1 MGAIMKKY
9 FLYLIFSII
18 ICFNIHATDFGTK
31 EEAENMLER
40 AVNILKLDK
49 SMALELF
56 AEGEGGFI
64 YKDLYTLCYHI
75 SSGTMYSHPTL
86 TGLSREK
93 SVSEG
98 VNVADL
104 IVKNATEGKVS
115 SVNYKVPRFT
125 TGDTKIFDKT
135 LLVTKV
141 DDLACAVGFYK
152 K

>member
-1 MGAIMKKY
+1 MKKC
-9 FLYLIFSII
+9 FLYLILSTVM
-18 ICFNIHATDFGTK
+18 CFNIHATDFGTK

-49 SMALELF
+49 SFALELF

-75 SSGTMYSHPTL
+75 DSGTMYSHPTL
-86 TGLSREK
+86 TGLSRQK

-98 VNVADL
+98 VNIADL
-104 IVKNATEGKVS
+104 IVKNASEGKVNA
-115 SVNYKVPRFT
+115 VNVKVPRFT
-125 TGDTKIFDKT
+125 TGDMKIFDKT

-141 DDLACAVGFYK
+141 EDLACAVGFYK

>member
-1 MGAIMKKY
+1 MKKC
-9 FLYLIFSII
+9 FLYLIFSIVM
-18 ICFNIHATDFGTK
+18 CFNIHATDFGTE

-49 SMALELF
+49 SLALELF

-64 YKDLYTLCYHI
+64 YKDLYTLCFHI

-104 IVKNATEGKVS
+104 VVKNASEGKVS
-115 SVNYKVPRFT
+115 SVNVKVPRFT

-141 DDLACAVGFYK
+141 EDLACAVGFYK
-152 K
+152 E

>member
-1 MGAIMKKY
+1 MKKY
-9 FLYLIFSII
+9 FLYSVFSII
-18 ICFNIHATDFGTK
+18 MCFNMHATDFGSK

-49 SMALELF
+49 SLALELF

-75 SSGTMYSHPTL
+75 PSGTMYSHPTL
-86 TGLSREK
+86 TWLSREK

-98 VNVADL
+98 VNIADL
-104 IVKNATEGKVS
+104 IVENATEGKVS
-115 SVNYKVPRFT
+115 SVNVKVPRFT

-141 DDLACAVGFYK
+141 ENLACAVGFYK

>member
-1 MGAIMKKY
+1 MKKC
-9 FLYLIFSII
+9 FLYLIFSIVM
-18 ICFNIHATDFGTK
+18 CFNIHATDFGTK

-49 SMALELF
+49 NLALELF

-75 SSGTMYSHPTL
+75 SSGIMYSHPTL

-98 VNVADL
+98 VNVAEL

-115 SVNYKVPRFT
+115 SGNVKVPRFT
-125 TGDTKIFDKT
+125 TGDKKIFEKT

-141 DDLACAVGFYK
+141 EDLACAVGFYK

>member
-1 MGAIMKKY
+1 MKKC
-9 FLYLIFSII
+9 FLYLILSILM
-18 ICFNIHATDFGTK
+18 CFNIHATDFGTK

-49 SMALELF
+49 NLALELF

-64 YKDLYTLCYHI
+64 YKDLYTFCYHI
-75 SSGTMYSHPTL
+75 SSGIMYSHPTL

-115 SVNYKVPRFT
+115 SVNVKVPRFT

>member
-1 MGAIMKKY
+1 MKKC
-9 FLYLIFSII
+9 FLYLIFSIVM
-18 ICFNIHATDFGTK
+18 CFNIHATDFGTK

-49 SMALELF
+49 RLALELF

-75 SSGTMYSHPTL
+75 ASGTMYSHPTL

-98 VNVADL
+98 VNIADL
-104 IVKNATEGKVS
+104 IVKNASEGKVS
-115 SVNYKVPRFT
+115 SVNVKVPRFT

-135 LLVTKV
+135 LLVTKIE
-141 DDLACAVGFYK
+141 DLACAVGFYK
-152 K
+152 E

>member
-1 MGAIMKKY
+1 MKKY
-9 FLYLIFSII
+9 FLYSII
-18 ICFNIHATDFGTK
+18 CITMCFNIHATDFGTK

-49 SMALELF
+49 SLALELF

-104 IVKNATEGKVS
+104 IVENATEGKVS
-115 SVNYKVPRFT
+115 SVNVKLPRLT
-125 TGDTKIFDKT
+125 TGDTKIFDRT

-141 DDLACAVGFYK
+141 EDLACAVGFYK

>member
-1 MGAIMKKY
+1 MKKC
-9 FLYLIFSII
+9 FLYLIFSIVM
-18 ICFNIHATDFGTK
+18 CFNIHATDFGTQ

-115 SVNYKVPRFT
+115 SVNVKVPRFT

-135 LLVTKV
+135 LLVTKIE
-141 DDLACAVGFYK
+141 DLACAVGFYK

>member
-1 MGAIMKKY
+1 MRKY
-9 FLYLIFSII
+9 LLYSII
-18 ICFNIHATDFGTK
+18 NIVMCFNLYATDFGTK

-49 SMALELF
+49 SLALELF

-75 SSGTMYSHPTL
+75 DSGTMYSHPTL

-98 VNVADL
+98 VNIADL
-104 IVKNATEGKVS
+104 IVKNASEGKVNS
-115 SVNYKVPRFT
+115 IMLKCQDLLLEILKYLIKLFSYQSGRFSLCSR
-125 TGDTKIFDKT
+125 F
-135 LLVTKV
+135 L
-141 DDLACAVGFYK
+141 
-152 K
+152 

>member
-1 MGAIMKKY
+1 M
-9 FLYLIFSII
+9 
-18 ICFNIHATDFGTK
+18 CFNIHATDFGTK

-93 SVSEG
+93 SISGDG

-115 SVNYKVPRFT
+115 SVNVKVPRFT
-125 TGDTKIFDKT
+125 TGDTKIF
-135 LLVTKV
+135 LSLIHI
-141 DDLACAVGFYK
+141 
-152 K
+152 

>member
-1 MGAIMKKY
+1 MKKY
-9 FLYLIFSII
+9 FLYSIFSIML
-18 ICFNIHATDFGTK
+18 CLNIHATDFGTK

-49 SMALELF
+49 TLALELF

-93 SVSEG
+93 SISGDG

-115 SVNYKVPRFT
+115 SVNVKVPRFT

-141 DDLACAVGFYK
+141 EGLACAVGYYK

>member
-1 MGAIMKKY
+1 
-9 FLYLIFSII
+9 
-18 ICFNIHATDFGTK
+18 
-31 EEAENMLER
+31 
-40 AVNILKLDK
+40 
-49 SMALELF
+49 
-56 AEGEGGFI
+56 
-64 YKDLYTLCYHI
+64 
-75 SSGTMYSHPTL
+75 MYSHPTL

-104 IVKNATEGKVS
+104 IIKNATEGKVK
-115 SVNYKVPRFT
+115 SVNVKVPRFT

-141 DDLACAVGFYK
+141 EDLACAVGYYK

>member
-1 MGAIMKKY
+1 MKKC
-9 FLYLIFSII
+9 FLYLIFSIVM
-18 ICFNIHATDFGTK
+18 CFNIHATDFGTK

-104 IVKNATEGKVS
+104 IVKNATEGKVN
-115 SVNYKVPRFT
+115 SVNVKVPRFT

-141 DDLACAVGFYK
+141 EDLACAVGFYK

>member
-1 MGAIMKKY
+1 MRKF
-9 FLYLIFSII
+9 FLYPIISIFM
-18 ICFNIHATDFGTK
+18 CFNIHATDFGTE

-49 SMALELF
+49 SLALELF

-64 YKDLYTLCYHI
+64 YKDLYTLCFHI

-104 IVKNATEGKVS
+104 VVKNASEGKVS
-115 SVNYKVPRFT
+115 SVNVKVPRFT

-141 DDLACAVGFYK
+141 EDLACAVGFYK

>member
-1 MGAIMKKY
+1 MKKY
-9 FLYLIFSII
+9 FLYLMISII
-18 ICFNIHATDFGTK
+18 MAFNIYATDFGTK

-49 SMALELF
+49 SLALELF

-98 VNVADL
+98 VNIADL
-104 IVKNATEGKVS
+104 IVKNAIDGEVN
-115 SVNYKVPRFT
+115 SVNIKVPRFT

-141 DDLACAVGFYK
+141 DDLACAVGFYTK
-152 K
+152 

>member
-1 MGAIMKKY
+1 MKKY
-9 FLYLIFSII
+9 FLYSIFSII
-18 ICFNIHATDFGTK
+18 MCFNIHAADFGTK

-49 SMALELF
+49 SLALELF

-98 VNVADL
+98 VNIADL
-104 IVKNATEGKVS
+104 IVKNASEGKVH
-115 SVNYKVPRFT
+115 SVNVKVPRFT

-135 LLVTKV
+135 LLITKV
-141 DDLACAVGFYK
+141 EDLACAVGFYK

>member
-1 MGAIMKKY
+1 MKKY
-9 FLYLIFSII
+9 FLYSIFSII
-18 ICFNIHATDFGTK
+18 MCFNIHATDFGTK

-49 SMALELF
+49 SLALELF

-86 TGLSREK
+86 TGLSGEK
-93 SVSEG
+93 SISGDG

-115 SVNYKVPRFT
+115 SVNVKVPRFT

-135 LLVTKV
+135 LLVTKI
-141 DDLACAVGFYK
+141 DDLACAVGYYK

>member
-1 MGAIMKKY
+1 MKKY
-9 FLYLIFSII
+9 FLYSII
-18 ICFNIHATDFGTK
+18 CITMCFNIHATDFGTK

-49 SMALELF
+49 SLALELF

-98 VNVADL
+98 VNVAEL
-104 IVKNATEGKVS
+104 IVKNATEGRVS
-115 SVNYKVPRFT
+115 SVNVKVPRFT

-135 LLVTKV
+135 LLITKV
-141 DDLACAVGFYK
+141 KNLSCAFGFYK

>member
-1 MGAIMKKY
+1 MKKY
-9 FLYLIFSII
+9 FLYLIISFIMA
-18 ICFNIHATDFGTK
+18 FNVHATDFGTK

-49 SMALELF
+49 SLALELF

-64 YKDLYTLCYHI
+64 YKDLYTFCYHI

-86 TGLSREK
+86 TGLSRDK

-98 VNVADL
+98 VNIADL
-104 IVKNATEGKVS
+104 IVKNAADGEVN
-115 SVNYKVPRFT
+115 SVNVKVPRFT

-141 DDLACAVGFYK
+141 ENLACAVGFYTK
-152 K
+152 

>member
-1 MGAIMKKY
+1 
-9 FLYLIFSII
+9 
-18 ICFNIHATDFGTK
+18 
-31 EEAENMLER
+31 MLKR

-49 SMALELF
+49 SLAF
-56 AEGEGGFI
+56 RAICWRWRCFI

-98 VNVADL
+98 VNIADL
-104 IVKNATEGKVS
+104 IVKNAIDGEVN
-115 SVNYKVPRFT
+115 SVNFKVPRFT

-141 DDLACAVGFYK
+141 DNLDVQ
-152 K
+152 

>member
-1 MGAIMKKY
+1 MKKF
-9 FLYLIFSII
+9 FLYSII
-18 ICFNIHATDFGTK
+18 SIIMCFNLHATDFGTK

-49 SMALELF
+49 SLALELF

-64 YKDLYTLCYHI
+64 YKDLYTLCFDI
-75 SSGTMYSHPTL
+75 STGIMYSHPTL

-104 IVKNATEGKVS
+104 IIKNASEGKVN
-115 SVNYKVPRFT
+115 SVNVKVPRFT
-125 TGDTKIFDKT
+125 TGDMKLLDKT

-141 DDLACAVGFYK
+141 VDLACAVGFYK

>member
-1 MGAIMKKY
+1 MKKC
-9 FLYLIFSII
+9 FLYLIFSIVM
-18 ICFNIHATDFGTK
+18 CFNIHATDFGTK

-49 SMALELF
+49 NLALELF

-75 SSGTMYSHPTL
+75 SSGIMYSHPTL

-98 VNVADL
+98 VNVAEL

-115 SVNYKVPRFT
+115 SVNVKVPRFT
-125 TGDTKIFDKT
+125 TGDKKIFEKT

-141 DDLACAVGFYK
+141 EDLACAVGFYK

>member
-1 MGAIMKKY
+1 MKKC
-9 FLYLIFSII
+9 FLYLIFSIVM
-18 ICFNIHATDFGTK
+18 CFNIHATDFGTK

-49 SMALELF
+49 SLALELF

-64 YKDLYTLCYHI
+64 YKDLYTLCFHI
-75 SSGTMYSHPTL
+75 SSGIMYSHPTL

-93 SVSEG
+93 SISEG

-104 IVKNATEGKVS
+104 IIKNATEGKVN
-115 SVNYKVPRFT
+115 SVNVKVPRFT

-141 DDLACAVGFYK
+141 EDLACAVGFYK
-152 K
+152 E

>member
-1 MGAIMKKY
+1 MRQY
-9 FLYLIFSII
+9 FLYSII
-18 ICFNIHATDFGTK
+18 SIIMYFNIHATDFGTK
-31 EEAENMLER
+31 EESENMLKT

-49 SMALELF
+49 SLALELF

-64 YKDLYTLCYHI
+64 YKDLYTLCYNI

-104 IVKNATEGKVS
+104 IVKNATEGIVTPIN
-115 SVNYKVPRFT
+115 VKVPRFT

-141 DDLACAVGFYK
+141 EDLACAVGFY
-152 K
+152 